1 MHKHELHKDME
12 ENKNSF
18 IDNKSKFK
26 RVTTSCSDP
35 ASSS

>member
-1 MHKHELHKDME
+1 ME
-12 ENKNSF
+12 GNKNIF
-18 IDNKSKFK
+18 TDNQSEVK

>member
-1 MHKHELHKDME
+1 MHKHELHKNME
-12 ENKNSF
+12 GNKNGF
-18 IDNKSKFK
+18 IDNQIKVK